1 MCYTECRNLYAYKFS
16 QKEDAMKDRSLLMD
30 ALAIIILLA
39 ILFFIVKGVPA
50 LMGGAHDASG
60 NPVVMIS
67 TTQVLD

>member
-1 MCYTECRNLYAYKFS
+1 
-16 QKEDAMKDRSLLMD
+16 MKDRSLLMD
-30 ALAIIILLA
+30 ALAIVLLLA

-67 TTQVLD
+67 SSQVLDLAD